1 MQHYSEEIQKF
12 KWTEDNK
19 IETDYPDLTIEAF
32 NEDNNSKRTMTFEEI
47 FWKNSI
53 RNNIKTQQH
62 IKNKEDKIDKIIE
75 TTNEKQ
81 KLNVNDDNNDKNNN
95 KDPYMSNK
103 KRQPK
108 QRWQFSLHWWTTFTS
123 TWSS

>member
-1 MQHYSEEIQKF
+1 
-12 KWTEDNK
+12 
-19 IETDYPDLTIEAF
+19 
-32 NEDNNSKRTMTFEEI
+32 MTFEEI

-108 QRWQFSLHWWTTFTS
+108 QR
-123 TWSS
+123 